1 MNYTIASIKYILKNF
16 WYILPFSILPALFLS
31 LSIDKFAIQ
40 KVLTDYFTGKPGGS
54 FPIIF
59 RAISIFN
66 FRDVGA
72 FFAGLAGIVLMVVCV
87 SLMLALIEKHMRIG
101 KRTYNGIFSKLNDN
115 LLSTCGICLFYVL
128 IYEVWAVLISALLF
142 LAYLVENVVAVYI
155 LSVIIFFSMHFVL
168 LYVVSLFYLWLPC
181 LQITG
186 FRAFEAA
193 PLLLSAGGARE
204 NEDRVRA
211 VDQRDDFGNFDRA
224 DGDFRAHERVFLRGG
239 RGAVYVYDRD
249 VLRAYAGGVFRPCP
263 AGARR
268 PEKVLPLLS
277 RHGTN
282 FK

>member
-16 WYILPFSILPALFLS
+16 WYILPFAILPALFLS

-59 RAISIFN
+59 RAVSIFN

-186 FRAFEAA
+186 FRAFEALRYSYQLVA
-193 PLLLSAGGARE
+193 PVKMRIVFGQWISVTIAEILIGLTAIFVPMRGFSFAAAAVLYMFMTVMFC
-204 NEDRVRA
+204 VRMQVA
-211 VDQRDDFGNFDRA
+211 YFDRA
-224 DGDFRAHERVFLRGG
+224 QLERADLKKYYQFYHV
-239 RGAVYVYDRD
+239 
-249 VLRAYAGGVFRPCP
+249 
-263 AGARR
+263 
-268 PEKVLPLLS
+268 
-277 RHGTN
+277 
-282 FK
+282 

>member
-40 KVLTDYFTGKPGGS
+40 KVLTDYFAGKPGGS

-87 SLMLALIEKHMRIG
+87 SLMLALIEKHMCIG

-186 FRAFEAA
+186 FRAFEALRYSYQLVA
-193 PLLLSAGGARE
+193 PVKMRIVFGQWISVTISEILIGLTAIFVPMRGFSFAAAAVLYMFMTVMFC
-204 NEDRVRA
+204 VRMQVA
-211 VDQRDDFGNFDRA
+211 YFDRA
-224 DGDFRAHERVFLRGG
+224 QLERADLKKYYHF
-239 RGAVYVYDRD
+239 
-249 VLRAYAGGVFRPCP
+249 
-263 AGARR
+263 
-268 PEKVLPLLS
+268 
-277 RHGTN
+277 
-282 FK
+282 

>member
-59 RAISIFN
+59 RAVSVFN

-87 SLMLALIEKHMRIG
+87 SLMMALIEKHMRIG

-142 LAYLVENVVAVYI
+142 LAYLVENVFAVYI
-155 LSVIIFFSMHFVL
+155 LSAIIFFGMHFVL

-186 FRAFEAA
+186 FRAFEALRYSYQLVA
-193 PLLLSAGGARE
+193 PVKMRIVFGQWISVTISEILIGLTAIFVP
-204 NEDRVRA
+204 VRGFSFAAAA
-211 VDQRDDFGNFDRA
+211 VLYMFMTVMFCVRMQVAYFDRA
-224 DGDFRAHERVFLRGG
+224 QLERADLKKYYHF
-239 RGAVYVYDRD
+239 
-249 VLRAYAGGVFRPCP
+249 
-263 AGARR
+263 
-268 PEKVLPLLS
+268 
-277 RHGTN
+277 
-282 FK
+282 

>member
-66 FRDVGA
+66 FRDVGT

-186 FRAFEAA
+186 FRAFEALRYSYQLVA
-193 PLLLSAGGARE
+193 PVKMRIVFGQWISVTISEILIGLTAIFVPMRGFSFAAAAVLYMFMTVMFC
-204 NEDRVRA
+204 VRMQVA
-211 VDQRDDFGNFDRA
+211 YFDRA
-224 DGDFRAHERVFLRGG
+224 QLERADLKKYYHF
-239 RGAVYVYDRD
+239 
-249 VLRAYAGGVFRPCP
+249 
-263 AGARR
+263 
-268 PEKVLPLLS
+268 
-277 RHGTN
+277 
-282 FK
+282 

>member
-16 WYILPFSILPALFLS
+16 WYILPFAILPALFLS

-87 SLMLALIEKHMRIG
+87 SLMMALIEKHMRIG

-186 FRAFEAA
+186 FRAFEALRYSYQLVA
-193 PLLLSAGGARE
+193 PVKMRIVFGQWISVTISEILIGLTAIFVPMRGFSFAAAAVLYMFMTVMFC
-204 NEDRVRA
+204 VRMQVA
-211 VDQRDDFGNFDRA
+211 YFDRA
-224 DGDFRAHERVFLRGG
+224 QLERADLKKYYHF
-239 RGAVYVYDRD
+239 
-249 VLRAYAGGVFRPCP
+249 
-263 AGARR
+263 
-268 PEKVLPLLS
+268 
-277 RHGTN
+277 
-282 FK
+282 

>member
-186 FRAFEAA
+186 FRAFEALRYSYQLVA
-193 PLLLSAGGARE
+193 PVKMRIVFGQWISVTISEILIGLTAIFVPMRGFSFAAAAVLYMFMTVLFC
-204 NEDRVRA
+204 VRMQVA
-211 VDQRDDFGNFDRA
+211 YFDRA
-224 DGDFRAHERVFLRGG
+224 QLERTDLKKYYHF
-239 RGAVYVYDRD
+239 
-249 VLRAYAGGVFRPCP
+249 
-263 AGARR
+263 
-268 PEKVLPLLS
+268 
-277 RHGTN
+277 
-282 FK
+282 

>member
-72 FFAGLAGIVLMVVCV
+72 FFAGLAGIVLMVVCG

-186 FRAFEAA
+186 FRAFEALRYSYQLVA
-193 PLLLSAGGARE
+193 PVKMRIVFGQWISVTISEILIGLTAIFVPMRGFSFAAAAVLYMFMTVMFC
-204 NEDRVRA
+204 VRMQVA
-211 VDQRDDFGNFDRA
+211 YFDRA
-224 DGDFRAHERVFLRGG
+224 QLERADLKKYYHF
-239 RGAVYVYDRD
+239 
-249 VLRAYAGGVFRPCP
+249 
-263 AGARR
+263 
-268 PEKVLPLLS
+268 
-277 RHGTN
+277 
-282 FK
+282 

>member
-59 RAISIFN
+59 RAVSVFN

-186 FRAFEAA
+186 FRAFEALRYSYQLVA
-193 PLLLSAGGARE
+193 PVKMRIVFGQWISVTISEILIGLTAIFVPMRGFSFAAAVVLYMFMTVMFC
-204 NEDRVRA
+204 VRMQVA
-211 VDQRDDFGNFDRA
+211 YFDRA
-224 DGDFRAHERVFLRGG
+224 QLERADLKKYYHF
-239 RGAVYVYDRD
+239 
-249 VLRAYAGGVFRPCP
+249 
-263 AGARR
+263 
-268 PEKVLPLLS
+268 
-277 RHGTN
+277 
-282 FK
+282 

>member
-186 FRAFEAA
+186 FRAFEALRYSYQLVA
-193 PLLLSAGGARE
+193 PVKMRIVFGQWISVTISEILIGLTAIFVPMRGFSFAAAAVLYMFMTVMFC
-204 NEDRVRA
+204 VRIQVA
-211 VDQRDDFGNFDRA
+211 YFDRA
-224 DGDFRAHERVFLRGG
+224 QLERADLKKYYHF
-239 RGAVYVYDRD
+239 
-249 VLRAYAGGVFRPCP
+249 
-263 AGARR
+263 
-268 PEKVLPLLS
+268 
-277 RHGTN
+277 
-282 FK
+282 

>member
-40 KVLTDYFTGKPGGS
+40 KVLTDYLTGKPGGS

-101 KRTYNGIFSKLNDN
+101 KRTYNGIFSNLNDN

-186 FRAFEAA
+186 FRAFEALRYSYQLVA
-193 PLLLSAGGARE
+193 PVKMRIVFGQWISVTISEILIGLTAIFVPMRGFSFAAAAVLYMFMTVMFC
-204 NEDRVRA
+204 VRMQVA
-211 VDQRDDFGNFDRA
+211 YFDRA
-224 DGDFRAHERVFLRGG
+224 QLERADLKKYYHF
-239 RGAVYVYDRD
+239 
-249 VLRAYAGGVFRPCP
+249 
-263 AGARR
+263 
-268 PEKVLPLLS
+268 
-277 RHGTN
+277 
-282 FK
+282 

>member
-59 RAISIFN
+59 RAISFFN

-186 FRAFEAA
+186 FRAFEALRYSYQLVA
-193 PLLLSAGGARE
+193 PVKMRIVFGQWISVTISEILIGLTAIFVPMRGFSFAAAAVLYMFMTVMFC
-204 NEDRVRA
+204 VRMQVA
-211 VDQRDDFGNFDRA
+211 YFDRA
-224 DGDFRAHERVFLRGG
+224 QLERADLKKYYHF
-239 RGAVYVYDRD
+239 
-249 VLRAYAGGVFRPCP
+249 
-263 AGARR
+263 
-268 PEKVLPLLS
+268 
-277 RHGTN
+277 
-282 FK
+282 

>member
-31 LSIDKFAIQ
+31 LLIDKFAIQ

-186 FRAFEAA
+186 FRAFEALRYSYQLVA
-193 PLLLSAGGARE
+193 PVKMRIVFGQWISVTISEILIGLTAIFVPMRGFSFAAAAVLYMFMTVMFC
-204 NEDRVRA
+204 VRMQVA
-211 VDQRDDFGNFDRA
+211 YFDRA
-224 DGDFRAHERVFLRGG
+224 QLERADLKKYYHF
-239 RGAVYVYDRD
+239 
-249 VLRAYAGGVFRPCP
+249 
-263 AGARR
+263 
-268 PEKVLPLLS
+268 
-277 RHGTN
+277 
-282 FK
+282 

>member
-186 FRAFEAA
+186 FRAFEALRYSYQLVA
-193 PLLLSAGGARE
+193 PVKMRIVFGQWISVTISEILIGLTAIFVPMRGFSFAAATVLYMFMTVMFC
-204 NEDRVRA
+204 VRMQVA
-211 VDQRDDFGNFDRA
+211 YFDRA
-224 DGDFRAHERVFLRGG
+224 QLERADLKKYYHF
-239 RGAVYVYDRD
+239 
-249 VLRAYAGGVFRPCP
+249 
-263 AGARR
+263 
-268 PEKVLPLLS
+268 
-277 RHGTN
+277 
-282 FK
+282 

>member
-16 WYILPFSILPALFLS
+16 WYILPFAILPALFLS

-87 SLMLALIEKHMRIG
+87 SLMMALIEKHMRIG

-186 FRAFEAA
+186 FRAFEALRYSYQLVA
-193 PLLLSAGGARE
+193 PVKMRIVSGQWISVTISEILIGLTAIFVPMRGFSFAAAAVLYMFMTVMFC
-204 NEDRVRA
+204 VRMQ
-211 VDQRDDFGNFDRA
+211 VVYFDRA
-224 DGDFRAHERVFLRGG
+224 QLERADLKKYYHF
-239 RGAVYVYDRD
+239 
-249 VLRAYAGGVFRPCP
+249 
-263 AGARR
+263 
-268 PEKVLPLLS
+268 
-277 RHGTN
+277 
-282 FK
+282 

>member
-186 FRAFEAA
+186 FRAFEALRYSYQLVA
-193 PLLLSAGGARE
+193 PVKMRIVFGQWISVTISEILIGLTAIFVPMRGFSFAEAAVLYMFMTVMFC
-204 NEDRVRA
+204 VRMQVA
-211 VDQRDDFGNFDRA
+211 YFDRA
-224 DGDFRAHERVFLRGG
+224 QLERADLKKYYHF
-239 RGAVYVYDRD
+239 
-249 VLRAYAGGVFRPCP
+249 
-263 AGARR
+263 
-268 PEKVLPLLS
+268 
-277 RHGTN
+277 
-282 FK
+282 

>member
-87 SLMLALIEKHMRIG
+87 SLMMALIEKHMRIG

-186 FRAFEAA
+186 FRAFEALRYSYQLVA
-193 PLLLSAGGARE
+193 PVKMRIVFGQWISVTISEILIGLTAIFVPMRGFSFAAAAVLYMFMTVMFC
-204 NEDRVRA
+204 VRMQVA
-211 VDQRDDFGNFDRA
+211 YFDRA
-224 DGDFRAHERVFLRGG
+224 QLERADLKKYYHF
-239 RGAVYVYDRD
+239 
-249 VLRAYAGGVFRPCP
+249 
-263 AGARR
+263 
-268 PEKVLPLLS
+268 
-277 RHGTN
+277 
-282 FK
+282 

>member
-59 RAISIFN
+59 RAVSVFN

-186 FRAFEAA
+186 FRAFEALRYSYQLVA
-193 PLLLSAGGARE
+193 PVKMRIVFGQWISVTISEILIGLTAIFVPMRGFSFAAAAVLYMFMTVMFC
-204 NEDRVRA
+204 VRMQVA
-211 VDQRDDFGNFDRA
+211 YFDRA
-224 DGDFRAHERVFLRGG
+224 QLERADLKKYYHF
-239 RGAVYVYDRD
+239 
-249 VLRAYAGGVFRPCP
+249 
-263 AGARR
+263 
-268 PEKVLPLLS
+268 
-277 RHGTN
+277 
-282 FK
+282 